1 MMTPRPCWR
10 LGGHAVRAAWSAAS
24 CAHHC
29 DVTGTETRDSL
40 LFERA
45 ASTDLAFW
53 TGTRPQ
59 VVSMFLSIV
68 PFLYSKRTA
77 AARSL
82 VSLIEKRTFCG
93 VSSEPLVEQPRSG
106 AEPEAEARAAWGLR
120 GCMGQA
126 RGLIQIQ
133 HNTRAHTLMATARRF
148 KSKVRRGG
156 IKVIATLLPQRA

>member
-1 MMTPRPCWR
+1 
-10 LGGHAVRAAWSAAS
+10 
-24 CAHHC
+24 
-29 DVTGTETRDSL
+29 
-40 LFERA
+40 
-45 ASTDLAFW
+45 
-53 TGTRPQ
+53 
-59 VVSMFLSIV
+59 MFLSIV

-106 AEPEAEARAAWGLR
+106 AEPAAGVPEAEARAAWGLR